1 VSRLTAMGVTVAFG
15 HGRRRVLAVRGVDLT
30 VAGGE
35 TLGIVGESGSGK
47 STLARA
53 LAGLTPLA
61 AGRIELDG
69 QQLGPRRRRDAAR
82 RIQLVFQDPAA
93 SLSPSLSVEQ
103 LLGDALAAAG
113 VARSRR
119 SAHITELL
127 DAVGLTAVRRQ
138 ARPRELS
145 GGQRQRVALA
155 RALGSEP
162 EILICDEVTS
172 ALDVSARGAMLNLL
186 GEVQR
191 ERNLGLL
198 FISHDIAAV
207 RHISER
213 VAVMYLGGV
222 VEQGDGRAVVAAP
235 RHPYTAALVAAVPRL
250 GGGAL
255 TDLDEDAA
263 PDPRHPPSGCPFH
276 PRCARGPLRHPER
289 RVCVD
294 ATPVLTPAG
303 AHAAACHFASAP
315 PARTDSQPTAT

>member
-1 VSRLTAMGVTVAFG
+1 MTRLTATGVTVAYG
-15 HGRRRVLAVRGVDLT
+15 HGRRRVVAVDGIDLT
-30 VAGGE
+30 VAAGE

-61 AGRIELDG
+61 AGRIDLDG
-69 QQLGPRRRRDAAR
+69 QQLGRRRGRDALR

-93 SLSPSLSVEQ
+93 SLNPSMSVEQ

-113 VARSRR
+113 AARSVR
-119 SAHITELL
+119 SARIAELL
-127 DAVGLTAVRRQ
+127 DAVGLTAIRGQ
-138 ARPRELS
+138 ARPAELS

-162 EILICDEVTS
+162 DILICDEVTS

-191 ERNLGLL
+191 ERGLGLL

-207 RHISER
+207 RHVSER
-213 VAVMYLGGV
+213 IAVMYLGGV
-222 VEQGDGRAVVAAP
+222 VEQGDAHAVVAAP

-250 GGGAL
+250 GSAEPV
-255 TDLDEDAA
+255 DLDDAPA
-263 PDPRHPPSGCPFH
+263 PDPRHPPSGCAFH
-276 PRCARGPLRHPER
+276 PRCALGPLRHPDR

-294 ATPVLTPAG
+294 TTPVLTPA
-303 AHAAACHFASAP
+303 AHAAACHFAPAS
-315 PARTDSQPTAT
+315 PARTDSQTPAT